1 MQFLNRL
8 FGGATSGHQLSVADY
23 LERYATTKGSH
34 TLVDVRTPG
43 EFAEGTIP
51 GALNIE
57 LGTLETQLK
66 KIPTDKPVV
75 LFCRS
80 GNRSGM
86 AVGILAQHGYGEVYN
101 LGGVGGWVNAG
112 KTLVKPRK

>member
-1 MQFLNRL
+1 MSFLSRL
-8 FGGATSGHQLSVADY
+8 FGQSATHPLIQPAEYKTRFMDGKQP
-23 LERYATTKGSH
+23 H

-57 LGTLETQLK
+57 LATLETQLK

-86 AVGILAQHGYGEVYN
+86 AVGILAQHGYSEVYN